1 MLAKNI
7 VLEKFIF
14 MVLTHSRYRES
25 TLQFGPS
32 SSKIL
37 QEKHMSHPTFPFLTE
52 ILVEAVLK
60 INSLVIIEMLHLF
73 GNIYE
78 IDCLEIAGE

>member
-1 MLAKNI
+1 
-7 VLEKFIF
+7 
-14 MVLTHSRYRES
+14 
-25 TLQFGPS
+25 
-32 SSKIL
+32 
-37 QEKHMSHPTFPFLTE
+37 MSHPTFPFLTE

-78 IDCLEIAGE
+78 IDYLEIAGEWKLVS